1 MATIKGTDRRDFLD
15 GTDEDDLILGQGGD
29 DFLDGGGGNDTL
41 HGGEGSDLLNG
52 EAGDDLLIGAE
63 GNDFL
68 GWFSGQGN
76 DTLLGG
82 EGDDNF
88 QLFAFAPF
96 GDVVV
101 SGGEGVD
108 TVVYRGGAVVVDLQA
123 GTLTSAAGT
132 VSLHGIENFRAEDGA
147 AQLSGNDAD
156 NFLEGAHGQDTIN
169 GRAGNDFLW
178 GANNDDVYIVDTLGE
193 ADADLIIFE
202 KFTMEV
208 GGTVEDDQLWLD
220 SRVMTELGAAGD
232 FSADDDR
239 FHAEAGA
246 TGGAD
251 EEDRVIYD
259 TQSGRLYYDADG
271 SGEAQAQL
279 IATIMSSGHPFGAG
293 DITVI

>member
-1 MATIKGTDRRDFLD
+1 MAQINGTD
-15 GTDEDDLILGQGGD
+15 GTDFIDGTEGDDEIHGRGGD
-29 DFLDGGGGNDTL
+29 DFLNGGGGNDTL
-41 HGGEGSDLLNG
+41 HGGQGSDFLNG

-68 GWFSGQGN
+68 GWSSREGN
-76 DTLLGG
+76 DTLIGG
-82 EGDDNF
+82 DGNDSF
-88 QLFAFAPF
+88 HISAFTPF
-96 GDVVV
+96 GNVVV

-108 TVVYRGGAVVVDLQA
+108 TVAYRGGNAVVDLQA
-123 GTLTSAAGT
+123 GTLTNAAGT
-132 VSLHGIENFRAEDGA
+132 LSLQSIENFRAESGA
-147 AQLSGNDAD
+147 VHLSGNDAD
-156 NFLEGAHGQDTIN
+156 NFLEGGHGQDTIN

-193 ADADLIIFE
+193 ADADTILFE
-202 KFTMEV
+202 KFTMDL

-220 SRVMTELGAAGD
+220 SRVMTELGATGD

-251 EEDRVIYD
+251 AEDRVIYD
-259 TQSGRLYYDADG
+259 TASGRLYYDPDG
-271 SGEAQAQL
+271 SGEHEAKL
-279 IATIMSSGHPFGAG
+279 IADIISSGHPFGAS

>member
-1 MATIKGTDRRDFLD
+1 MARVFGTDGTDFLD
-15 GTDEDDLILGQGGD
+15 GTGEDDAIYGHGGD
-29 DFLDGGGGNDTL
+29 DFLNGGEGNDTV
-41 HGGEGSDLLNG
+41 HGGAGSDLLNG
-52 EAGDDLLIGAE
+52 QAGDDLLIGAE

-68 GWFSGQGN
+68 GWISRDGN

-82 EGDDNF
+82 EGDDSF

-108 TVVYRGGAVVVDLQA
+108 TVAYQGGNAVVDLQA

-132 VSLHGIENFRAEDGA
+132 VSLHSIENFRAEVGA
-147 AQLSGNDAD
+147 VHLSGNDAD

-178 GANNDDVYIVDTLGE
+178 GANNDDVYVVDTLGE
-193 ADADLIIFE
+193 ADADTILFE
-202 KFTMEV
+202 KYDMDV
-208 GGTVEDDQLWLD
+208 GGVVEDDQLWLD
-220 SRVMTELGAAGD
+220 SSVMTELGAAGD
-232 FSADDDR
+232 FSGDDDR
-239 FHAEAGA
+239 FYAAAGA

-251 EEDRVIYD
+251 GEDRVIYD
-259 TQSGRLYYDADG
+259 TESGRLYYDADG
-271 SGEAQAQL
+271 SGEGEAQL
-279 IATIMSSGHPFGAG
+279 IATILSSGHPFGAG